1 MSTGTTKTTTE
12 IKRPMTLKMMAMQ
25 KKISPEALVKQYLLR
40 GTKNLAASIGREL
53 NINDYLL
60 RQDSILFYQGKN
72 EPHHTNIWLRLNEKQ
87 MNIHFS
93 NKALFRILQHA
104 TPGKIQFKKIDKNNN
119 YNKIDSTEIVMTL
132 NNIWTK
138 IFMGKFYHA
147 TNALN
152 IRINHKTL
160 TLIILE
166 HEINQSN

>member
-72 EPHHTNIWLRLNEKQ
+72 EPHHTNI
-87 MNIHFS
+87 
-93 NKALFRILQHA
+93 
-104 TPGKIQFKKIDKNNN
+104 
-119 YNKIDSTEIVMTL
+119 
-132 NNIWTK
+132 
-138 IFMGKFYHA
+138 
-147 TNALN
+147 
-152 IRINHKTL
+152 
-160 TLIILE
+160 
-166 HEINQSN
+166 